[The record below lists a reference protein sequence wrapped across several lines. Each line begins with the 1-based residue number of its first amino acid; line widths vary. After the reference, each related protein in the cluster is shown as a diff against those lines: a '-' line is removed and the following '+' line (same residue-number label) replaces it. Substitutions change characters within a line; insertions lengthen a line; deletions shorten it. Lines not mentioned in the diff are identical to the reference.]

1 MTLTQSGFARAQPVT
16 TSSNS
21 DGQSSSRQPPPPTEQ
36 PGILEEFLAALP
48 EDIRREVLEEHSKTT
63 RTQQRSNVTT
73 STLQKVI
80 QPQLPGPPPAERRL
94 RLPPLPEKPTFTS
107 RRLSDVSE
115 LRDAVESW
123 HAAFTTDGPFGEDV
137 TSLSRYLKRVI
148 LEEKDVDK
156 AVSVINW
163 LIWLVDDAREFPGKK
178 QTTPEIPASPRGAV
192 TWDDA
197 VRSLR
202 EDINAAVQERGLPPV
217 EFG

>member
-1 MTLTQSGFARAQPVT
+1 M
-16 TSSNS
+16 
-21 DGQSSSRQPPPPTEQ
+21 
-36 PGILEEFLAALP
+36 
-48 EDIRREVLEEHSKTT
+48 
-63 RTQQRSNVTT
+63 
-73 STLQKVI
+73 
-80 QPQLPGPPPAERRL
+80 QPQPPGPPPAERRL
-94 RLPPLPEKPTFTS
+94 RLPPLPDKPTFTS

-115 LRDAVESW
+115 LRDAVGSW

-163 LIWLVDDAREFPGKK
+163 LMWLVGDAREQSHVPGEK
-178 QTTPEIPASPRGAV
+178 QEAPEIPSPRGAV

-202 EDINAAVQERGLPPV
+202 EDINAAVEERGLPPV
-217 EFG
+217 EFD